1 MALVK
6 VQTADHPRDRDRDAM
21 IAYEALIY
29 PVFLVIA
36 MLRRV
41 LPRSGSKA
49 RTGTRP
55 SPAASSHGSSS
66 TDDRDFPSSVYD

>member
-6 VQTADHPRDRDRDAM
+6 FQTVNHPRDRDRDAM

-41 LPRSGSKA
+41 LPSSGLKVEA
-49 RTGTRP
+49 GARP
-55 SPAASSHGSSS
+55 SAFAEAADL
-66 TDDRDFPSSVYD
+66 TRSVVPWFFVHR

>member
-6 VQTADHPRDRDRDAM
+6 VQTAEHPRDRDRDAM

-55 SPAASSHGSSS
+55 SAFAEAADL
-66 TDDRDFPSSVYD
+66 TRSVVPWFFVHR

>member
-6 VQTADHPRDRDRDAM
+6 NQTADHPRDRDRDAM

-29 PVFLVIA
+29 PVFLITA

-41 LPRSGSKA
+41 LPSSGLKA
-49 RTGTRP
+49 QAGVRP
-55 SPAASSHGSSS
+55 SAFAEAADL
-66 TDDRDFPSSVYD
+66 TRSVVPWFFVHR